1 MRAFKEGAAYIAIK
15 AGVPV
20 VPVGIIGTREILPMG
35 SSYVRR
41 GNVSLSVGDPIP
53 TAGMKLHD
61 RAELNRRLE
70 NEVARLAGL
79 APAET
84 PVRA

>member
-1 MRAFKEGAAYIAIK
+1 
-15 AGVPV
+15 
-20 VPVGIIGTREILPMG
+20 MG

-41 GNVSLSVGDPIP
+41 GPVSLCVGDPIP

-79 APAET
+79 AAET